1 MGTDLNKGVEERRK
15 DRRSKNN
22 VGKRGMDV
30 RERKGERGKEGGR
43 EMDRKTE
50 NREKGKKTGHSGTKG
65 PYF

>member
-1 MGTDLNKGVEERRK
+1 MGTDLNKGVEERRR

-30 RERKGERGKEGGR
+30 RERKGERERGR
-43 EMDRKTE
+43 EGDGQKE

-65 PYF
+65 PSYF